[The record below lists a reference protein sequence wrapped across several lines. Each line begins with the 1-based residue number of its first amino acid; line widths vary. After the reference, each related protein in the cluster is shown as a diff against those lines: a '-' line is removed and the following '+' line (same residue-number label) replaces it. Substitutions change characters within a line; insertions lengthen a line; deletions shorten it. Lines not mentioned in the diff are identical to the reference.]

1 MTFTVS
7 SFDLSHGSQTKVATK
22 SSLALQSSIAK
33 HAVLFCL
40 GQQAEDLVLCPPI
53 VFASGL
59 PHHVV
64 QHWQWS

>member
-7 SFDLSHGSQTKVATK
+7 SFDLSRGSQIKVTTK

-33 HAVLFCL
+33 HAVLFYW

-59 PHHVV
+59 PDHFV
-64 QHWQWS
+64 QLW